1 MKNKIILTIL
11 ILSVT
16 ALIFSG
22 CIGGSVTPPIPDN
35 TNDSEIPEPEVCN
48 LPTYP
53 INVKMQ
59 HIYYESY
66 FDIELKN
73 VGLGYD
79 IYDGNWTGWCA
90 DKETLIESYVWYQGY
105 VYCSYSPPN
114 RYGIEWPKINWI
126 INNKGSYSVEYIQDA
141 IWHFTNGYAP
151 NGLAMAAEA
160 HPNFCPQS
168 GQKYIAIIDI
178 PGKQLTFIEV
188 PVEQNKTEYRAF
200 LVGVGDYVN
209 YPNWYPYAKEATD
222 LLSPPYDVKMV
233 KQTLKQ
239 CRFGS
244 LNTEFISI
252 ENVMDTWATKLAI
265 LYGIKSSFA
274 GADANDISYFYFNGH
289 GSRGFNTSY
298 LCPTSVSFDVFL
310 WMTPVD
316 TSSCISVDELESA
329 LSAVPGTKVVLLDC
343 CRSGGFIGKGEDEV
357 TSDDSVDFNNDVINV
372 FSQSSSNKGNLATNK
387 YIVLTSCASNQI
399 SYELINVDIMDD
411 EYILTED
418 PYCYFTKFLCEG
430 CGYNQV
436 CPYPADSNIDTQVTL
451 NEAYTYI
458 KDQFSTVSTLNETDV
473 QIWPENSS
481 FTIVEY

>member
-11 ILSVT
+11 ILSMI

-35 TNDSEIPEPEVCN
+35 TDDSEIPEPEVCN
-48 LPTYP
+48 LPTYL
-53 INVKMQ
+53 INVKMDTSS
-59 HIYYESY
+59 ESY
-66 FDIELKN
+66 FNIELKN
-73 VGLGYD
+73 VGSGFD
-79 IYDGNWTGWCA
+79 IYDGIWIGWCA
-90 DKETLIESYVWYQGY
+90 DIDTSIETNEWYQGY
-105 VYCSYSPPN
+105 IHCSYNPSDK
-114 RYGIEWPKINWI
+114 YGIDWPKINWI
-126 INNKGSYSVEYIQDA
+126 INNKGSYSAEYIQDA
-141 IWHFTNGYAP
+141 IWHFTNGHTS
-151 NGLAMAAEA
+151 NVLAMAAEA
-160 HPNFCPQS
+160 HPNFCPQT
-168 GQKYIAIIDI
+168 GQKYVAIIDVS
-178 PGKQLTFIEV
+178 GKQLNFIEV

-209 YPNWYPYAKEATD
+209 YPDWYPYAKEATD

-233 KQTLKQ
+233 EQTLKQ

-316 TSSCISVDELESA
+316 TSSCISVDELENA

-343 CRSGGFIGKGEDEV
+343 CYSGGFIGKGEDEV
-357 TSDDSVDFNNDVINV
+357 TSDDLVDFNNDVINV
-372 FSQSSSNKGNLATNK
+372 FSQSSSKKGNLTTNR
-387 YIVLTSCASNQI
+387 YQVLTACASDQLG
-399 SYELINVDIMDD
+399 YEHIEAEITGDQ
-411 EYILTED
+411 YILSDD
-418 PYCYFTKFLCEG
+418 PYCYFTKALCEG
-430 CGYNQV
+430 CGYDTYNH
-436 CPYPADSNIDTQVTL
+436 PYPADTNNNRKVNL
-451 NEAYTYI
+451 HEAYTYI
-458 KDQFSTVSTLNETDV
+458 KNSLSSKDQDV
-473 QIWPENSS
+473 QVYPEYSI
-481 FTIVEY
+481 FTIAEY